1 MFFGEKTHKGRGTTY
16 FDNIKV
22 RSQVKHFAVFA
33 TISMLAT
40 RLPKA
45 SCLTLEI
52 KELRCYEVKIEESEK
67 IAVTGSRSHPAVMVH
82 DQWQSTGCCGS
93 VAEFWQLKPE
103 VSWV

>member
-1 MFFGEKTHKGRGTTY
+1 MGTTY

-45 SCLTLEI
+45 SCLMLEI
-52 KELRCYEVKIEESEK
+52 KELRCYEVKIVESEK
-67 IAVTGSRSHPAVMVH
+67 AGSYGELKSSSCH
-82 DQWQSTGCCGS
+82 GS
-93 VAEFWQLKPE
+93 
-103 VSWV
+103 

>member
-1 MFFGEKTHKGRGTTY
+1 MNGHKLKAASVLWRKKTHKGMGTTY
-16 FDNIKV
+16 YDNIKV

-52 KELRCYEVKIEESEK
+52 KELRCYEVKIVESEK
-67 IAVTGSRSHPAVMVH
+67 AGSYGELKSSSCH
-82 DQWQSTGCCGS
+82 GS
-93 VAEFWQLKPE
+93 
-103 VSWV
+103 